1 MFIISARHS
10 MTHQTTIDVLE
21 DEFKMDFNNRWLKTN
36 FTPTMLNAYQPKSF
50 KKNLND

>member
-21 DEFKMDFNNRWLKTN
+21 DEFKMDFNNRSLKTN
-36 FTPTMLNAYQPKSF
+36 HTDYVKRVSAEIF
-50 KKNLND
+50 

>member
-21 DEFKMDFNNRWLKTN
+21 DEFKMDFNSRLLKTN
-36 FTPTMLNAYQPKSF
+36 HTDYVKRVQPKSF
-50 KKNLND
+50 NKNLKD